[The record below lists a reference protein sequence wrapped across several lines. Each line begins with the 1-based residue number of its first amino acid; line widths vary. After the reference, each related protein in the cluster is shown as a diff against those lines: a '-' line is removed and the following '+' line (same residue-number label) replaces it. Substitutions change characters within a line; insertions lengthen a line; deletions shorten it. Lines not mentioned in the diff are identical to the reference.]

1 MSLSKKLKKC
11 TAIVDGI
18 LNDKNLYQHQRDAL
32 SKILEYYKNPKNKYG
47 LVVLPTG
54 SGKSGIIALSPYI
67 LQKKEQIHH
76 DLCFIE
82 NETFYEKMGL
92 IKREDVENWCED
104 GLRIEKSDQIVNI
117 RMHYLIICN
126 AQKFG
131 EKSNIDISKIPK
143 DLFDLIIVD
152 EGHHYPAKTWL
163 SVVEHFNSP
172 ILFFTATPYNK
183 GKPIFDKNYWIYHKS
198 YEEINKA
205 GIIRNLEFEEFGNI
219 EDENKEIYIQT
230 FQKIME
236 VLNRRKNH
244 QAMIL
249 MRTTEET
256 EECAWS
262 INTNYMKILALPYY
276 SDSKEENLTKFKNNE
291 IKILVVCG
299 KLLEGFDR
307 KEVSIICILR
317 NIQKESRVLFSQFV
331 GREVRKLSK
340 KDDTTTKVLS
350 HIKFQQKENFKI
362 MKSFNSTQSTLDTYY
377 NSISDVDPEVKAIED
392 SSKNSN
398 KVKKSILEID
408 QSETIKKI
416 GDFIIINERPLSK
429 QEEKDYLDWYQSE
442 DLVEYDSW

>member
-1 MSLSKKLKKC
+1 MDWLFFRME
-11 TAIVDGI
+11 VE
-18 LNDKNLYQHQRDAL
+18 NL
-32 SKILEYYKNPKNKYG
+32 
-47 LVVLPTG
+47 VL
-54 SGKSGIIALSPYI
+54 LHFLHI
-67 LQKKEQIHH
+67 LQKERVLILTPSIYMSRQIHH
-76 DLCFIE
+76 DLCFNE
-82 NETFYEKMGL
+82 NETFYEKMCL

-104 GLRIEKSDQIVNI
+104 GLRIEKSDQMVNI

-143 DLFDLIIVD
+143 DLFDLVIVD

-183 GKPIFDKNYWIYHKS
+183 GKPIFDKDYWIYHKS

-219 EDENKEIYIQT
+219 EDENKEIYIQAS
-230 FQKIME
+230 QKIME

-262 INTNYMKILALPYY
+262 INTNYMKILALPYH
-276 SDSKEENLTKFKNNE
+276 SDSKEDNLTKFKNNE

-307 KEVSIICILR
+307 KEVSII
-317 NIQKESRVLFSQFV
+317 
-331 GREVRKLSK
+331 
-340 KDDTTTKVLS
+340 
-350 HIKFQQKENFKI
+350 
-362 MKSFNSTQSTLDTYY
+362 
-377 NSISDVDPEVKAIED
+377 
-392 SSKNSN
+392 
-398 KVKKSILEID
+398 
-408 QSETIKKI
+408 
-416 GDFIIINERPLSK
+416 
-429 QEEKDYLDWYQSE
+429 
-442 DLVEYDSW
+442 